1 MEHILCQIASLWK
14 GIFVLSIF
22 GTKIHVLD
30 PFLLKLLCVLII
42 LLLDHFSCIDYKIL
56 PTVFQDIVQFRED
69 IKCICKRIISLTF
82 IPKYIKLG
90 FGLGGFTKFQFFSQ
104 ILICLVKFHLMHYL
118 RTVCYVLP
126 KE

>member
-1 MEHILCQIASLWK
+1 MEHILYIMVILWK

-30 PFLLKLLCVLII
+30 PFLLKFRAVE
-42 LLLDHFSCIDYKIL
+42 HFTCINYKIL

-90 FGLGGFTKFQFFSQ
+90 FGLGGITKFQFFSQ
-104 ILICLVKFHLMHYL
+104 ILICLVKFRLMHYL